1 MRGMLQRR
9 FFLRKFAF
17 NKLQKMR
24 KLIIL
29 PVAMLTALSGV
40 SQINS
45 PKPDGSLLRGELML
59 LDKTYYGTIDQIS
72 NVSPGEFSGTE
83 RERAAI
89 ALASGYMLSGNLRE
103 ARRLFEEF
111 VDQFP
116 ISPAC
121 ITARMGV
128 ADCDFY
134 EGNYRK
140 ALKAY
145 RDINSGSLNLSAA
158 EDYTYRTSFCHL
170 MLGDFD
176 EADSGFESLTYVPR
190 YRSAALFYQGYISY
204 AQGSYAKAKR
214 FFSEV
219 DESCPPGNMAP
230 YYLAQI
236 AYIDGDYRKA
246 LSMSREHIDDI
257 KEYRPELRRIAGESL
272 YNLGEERQAID
283 YLNQY
288 ISETSD
294 PQLSALY
301 ILGVSYYKEGN
312 YAKAI
317 ETLGKVTSSND
328 AMGQSAYLYIGQS
341 YLKEGNANAA
351 LLALEKAYRMD
362 FDRNVSETAFF
373 NYAVARSEG
382 GRTPFGSSVD
392 MFEYFLKKY
401 PNSRY
406 APEVQEYLVTGYMT
420 DDNYEKALASIQKIR
435 RPSAGILKA
444 KQRVLYTLG
453 SRDLAS
459 GKASLALERFKEA
472 RSIPGGDKTIAAES
486 NLWIGDCYYRLG
498 KYAEASRALNDY
510 IKAAGTSS
518 PNRILAYYD
527 LGYSRFAEKKYDA
540 ARKDFERVTA
550 APGNIGEALVADAYN
565 RIGDCYYYM
574 SQFGKAEQSY
584 EKSYSLNPATGD
596 YALYQKAKKKR
607 LGRDYNGKIRL
618 LDEMTAAYPTSGL
631 LPAALLE
638 KAESYVSLGRSGD
651 AVNLYRELV
660 KKYPTT
666 SQGRNGYIQLA
677 VTLHGQGKTGE
688 AIDTYKKVIRTY
700 PTSEEARV
708 ASDDLKRILADAGR
722 LNEYTSFIASVPNA
736 PKFEISEMDGL
747 TFQAAEK
754 AYLLDNT
761 STRRLK
767 DYISQY
773 PGGRHEAQALNY
785 LSEASMAAGNEAEAL
800 KYSTRIVEKYPDSDA
815 VEDALAVKGTVEYNS
830 GNGEK
835 ALSTFRQLEQRASV
849 TRNIVT
855 ARLGIMRVSSDL
867 GKYKDVINAAD
878 RLLAS
883 ESLPS
888 SSRSE
893 VIYSRALAL
902 SKTGHGADAAKEWES
917 LAKNTDDLYGAKS
930 AYYLGQYYFDAGQ
943 TKKARSVTEKLI
955 DSNTPHSYW
964 LARGYILLSDIY
976 KKQGNDFE
984 AREYLKSLKENY
996 PGKESDIFMMID
1008 KRLNK

>member
-1 MRGMLQRR
+1 MQGR
-9 FFLRKFAF
+9 FFFSKFAF
-17 NKLQKMR
+17 DKLQRMK
-24 KLIIL
+24 KIIIL
-29 PVAMLTALSGV
+29 PIAALASLPGM

-45 PKPDGSLLRGELML
+45 PLPAGSLARGELML
-59 LDKTYYGTIDQIS
+59 RDKTYYGTIDQIS
-72 NVSPGEFSGTE
+72 NVAPGEFVGTE
-83 RERAAI
+83 QERASI
-89 ALASGYMLSGNLRE
+89 TLAAAQMFAGNLSE
-103 ARRLFEEF
+103 ACRLFSRF
-111 VDQFP
+111 VEDYP
-116 ISPAC
+116 ISPNC
-121 ITARMGV
+121 ITARMGI

-134 EGNYRK
+134 DGNYK
-140 ALKAY
+140 AALRAY
-145 RDINSGSLNLSAA
+145 RNIDSRSLNLSAA
-158 EDYTYRTSFCHL
+158 EDYVYRTSFSHM

-176 EADSGFESLTYVPR
+176 EAESGFESLADVPR
-190 YRSAALFYQGYISY
+190 YRSAALFYQGYINY

-214 FFSEV
+214 LFNEV
-219 DESCPPGNMAP
+219 NSKTPPGNRAP

-236 AYIDGDYRKA
+236 AYIDGDYRTA
-246 LSMSREHIDDI
+246 LSLSRGHIDDI
-257 KEYRPELRRIAGESL
+257 KAYAPELRRIAGESL
-272 YNLGEERQAID
+272 YNLGEEGQAID
-283 YLNQY
+283 YLNKY
-288 ISETSD
+288 VSETSD

-301 ILGVSYYKEGN
+301 ILGVSYYKEGD
-312 YAKAI
+312 YQKAI
-317 ETLGKVTSSND
+317 ETLGKVTASDD

-351 LLALEKAYRMD
+351 LLALEKAYRMNY
-362 FDRNVSETAFF
+362 DRNVSETAFF

-382 GRTPFGSSVD
+382 GKTPFGSSVD
-392 MFEYFLKKY
+392 MFEYFLQQY

-435 RPSAGILKA
+435 RPSAAILKA

-453 SRDLAS
+453 SRELAS
-459 GKASLALERFKEA
+459 GKASQALLRFKEA
-472 RSIPGGDKTIAAES
+472 RAIADGDKTIAAES

-498 KYAEASRALNDY
+498 NYAEASKAFNDY
-510 IKAAGTSS
+510 LKAAGNSS
-518 PNRILAYYD
+518 DNRSLAYYD

-540 ARKDFERVTA
+540 ARKDFERVITS
-550 APGNIGEALVADAYN
+550 PGDLGNSIVADAYN
-565 RIGDCYYYM
+565 RIGDCYYYT
-574 SQFGKAEQSY
+574 SQFSKAEQSY
-584 EKSYSLNPATGD
+584 EKSYSLNPSTGD
-596 YALYQKAKKKR
+596 YALYQKAMMKG
-607 LGRDYNGKIRL
+607 LGRDYNGKIQL
-618 LDEMTAAYPTSGL
+618 LNEMTGSYPSSGL
-631 LPAALLE
+631 IPSALLE
-638 KAESYVSLGRSGD
+638 KAESYVALGRSGD

-677 VTLHGQGKTGE
+677 VTLQGQGKTGE
-688 AIDTYKKVIRTY
+688 AIDTYKKVIKDY

-736 PKFEISEMDGL
+736 PKFETSELDGL

-754 AYLLDNT
+754 AYLLDNSNT
-761 STRRLK
+761 VRLK
-767 DYISQY
+767 DYLSQY

-785 LSEASMAAGNEAEAL
+785 LIEASMAAGNEAAAL
-800 KYSTRIVEKYPDSDA
+800 KYSTQIVEKYPDSDA

-830 GNGEK
+830 GQGEK
-835 ALSTFRQLEQRASV
+835 ALSTFKQLEKRASV

-867 GKYKDVINAAD
+867 EKYNDVITVAD
-878 RLLAS
+878 QLLAS

-888 SSRSE
+888 ANRTE
-893 VIYSRALAL
+893 VAYARALAL
-902 SKTGHGADAAKEWES
+902 SETGHGADAAKEWEA

-930 AYYLGQYYFDAGQ
+930 AYYLGQYYFDTGQ

-984 AREYLKSLKENY
+984 AKEYLKSLKENY
-996 PGKESDIFMMID
+996 PGKESDIFLMID